1 MSKPVAIRSSSRL
14 NAQETS
20 RKRGRNDEEKEDGQG
35 KNEGSAAEESTTT
48 TTSTTSKTN
57 SKKEEETT
65 CFLCMV
71 NEPRAKIRPC
81 GHTVTCR
88 DCTEKLMKQGDP
100 CPFCRKAIGGF
111 ELGKWSSVT
120 GAAGLWPASLKN
132 LSELASGDGF
142 NEYFHD
148 KFNGNEASYK
158 RWKGV
163 FDVLVIEEGKGG
175 DGRIE
180 TRVLRIT
187 NLEDFVKL
195 RALAKLCNKEYF
207 DDASLSVVAWRRIME
222 VWTWRRRWEE

>member
-1 MSKPVAIRSSSRL
+1 
-14 NAQETS
+14 
-20 RKRGRNDEEKEDGQG
+20 
-35 KNEGSAAEESTTT
+35 
-48 TTSTTSKTN
+48 
-57 SKKEEETT
+57 
-65 CFLCMV
+65 MV
-71 NEPRAKIRPC
+71 NELSAKIRSC

-100 CPFCRKAIGGF
+100 CPFCRKAIVGF

-120 GAAGLWPASLKN
+120 GAAGLCPASLKN

-163 FDVLVIEEGKGG
+163 FDVLVIQEGKGG
-175 DGRIE
+175 DGPIE

-187 NLEDFVKL
+187 NSEDLVKL
-195 RALAKLCNKEYF
+195 RALAKLCSKEYF

-222 VWTWRRRWEE
+222 VWRQRRRWEERRARMRRWIRRSSRFWTLLWLWGGRVVLLEILRMRGDIISERRRGTRSS